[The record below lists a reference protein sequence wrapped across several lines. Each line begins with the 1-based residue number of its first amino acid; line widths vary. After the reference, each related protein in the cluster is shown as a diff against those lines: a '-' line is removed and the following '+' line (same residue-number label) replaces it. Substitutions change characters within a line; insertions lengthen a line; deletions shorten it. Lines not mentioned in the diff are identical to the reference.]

1 MHLLEIMEIY
11 NNFISNLD
19 LVGNVIEN
27 FPIHWTIV
35 FAQNIQDPDLLGQV
49 QRAFTGFIQSGQA
62 WALLIGIAIGY
73 MVRNL
78 TSYG

>member
-1 MHLLEIMEIY
+1 MEIY